1 MVGETRPVGGIEA
14 NDPSEVPRLC
24 LELVLQIVEKPL
36 VVGGN
41 QDLAATEH
49 GRDEPGNSA
58 PMIDIVG
65 GDDVIQRD
73 DGRAEIKLLDRRHS
87 QRQRHR
93 MDL

>member
-1 MVGETRPVGGIEA
+1 MIRVKCHA
-14 NDPSEVPRLC
+14 FASSWSFKKL
-24 LELVLQIVEKPL
+24 KPL

-49 GRDEPGNSA
+49 CRDEPGNSA
-58 PMIDIVG
+58 PMIGIVG

-73 DGRAEIKLLDRRHS
+73 NGRADIKLLDRRHS